1 MRSRAYRKGELEAE
15 GFPLADVSDYLA
27 RPDTIVWVDLC
38 DPDHAELEQLKD
50 ELGLHELAVEDA
62 LEPHQR
68 PKLDHYDKHFFL
80 SCHMVDLAA
89 DHVTLDKTEID
100 SFVGDRW
107 FITVR
112 KGDDVDI
119 DAVVK
124 RWDRSSDLASC
135 GVPYLLYGLLD
146 VVADSYFTVLDQ
158 FDDYYEGVSESLFDE
173 HPLDPASQ
181 RERFQARQSLV
192 LIHRLVNGLREAV
205 SSLLRR
211 DDVVPR
217 PLDPYFQDVY
227 DHLLRAGEMTDTLRE
242 LVTSIVETNLT
253 LRDFRQNQVMK
264 QVTSWAA
271 IIAVPTLITGYYGM
285 NVRYPGLNTTW
296 GWVVSL
302 VLLIGCSVAL
312 FQLFRKKGWL

>member
-15 GFPLADVSDYLA
+15 GFPISEVSDHIA
-27 RPDTIVWVDLC
+27 RPDTVVWVDLC
-38 DPDHAELEQLKD
+38 NPDRDELEQLKE

-80 SCHMVDLAA
+80 SCHL
-89 DHVTLDKTEID
+89 VTLGTNSVTVHKTEID
-100 SFVGDRW
+100 AFVGDRW

-146 VVADSYFTVLDQ
+146 VVADSYFKVLDQ
-158 FDDYYEGVSESLFDE
+158 FDDYYEQVSESLFDE
-173 HPLDPASQ
+173 HPLDPADQ
-181 RERFQARQSLV
+181 RDRFQARQSLV
-192 LIHRLVNGLREAV
+192 QIHRLVNGLREAV

-211 DDVVPR
+211 SDIVPGE
-217 PLDPYFQDVY
+217 LDPYFQDVY
-227 DHLLRAGEMTDTLRE
+227 DHLLRANEMTDTLRE

-285 NVRYPGLNTTW
+285 NVRYPGINTSW
-296 GWVVSL
+296 GFLVS
-302 VLLIGCSVAL
+302 VALLIGCSLAL
-312 FQLFRKKGWL
+312 FVLFRRKGWL

>member
-15 GFPLADVSDYLA
+15 GFPLENVSDYLEK
-27 RPDTIVWVDLC
+27 PDTVVWVDLC
-38 DPDHAELEQLKD
+38 NPDERELDQLKE

-68 PKLDHYDKHFFL
+68 PKLDHYATHFFL
-80 SCHMVDLAA
+80 SCHMVRMGGDG
-89 DHVTLDKTEID
+89 VSVEKTEID
-100 SFVGDRW
+100 AFVGDRW

-135 GVPYLLYGLLD
+135 GVAYLLYGLLD
-146 VVADSYFTVLDQ
+146 VVVDSYFAVIDC
-158 FDDYYEGVSESLFDE
+158 FDEYYEKVSESMFEDQ
-173 HPLDPASQ
+173 PLDSRGQ
-181 RERFQARQSLV
+181 RERFLARQSLARV
-192 LIHRLVNGLREAV
+192 HRLINGLREAV

-211 DDVVPR
+211 DEAVPTE
-217 PLDPYFQDVY
+217 LDPYYQDVY
-227 DHLLRAGEMTDTLRE
+227 DHILRVNESTDTLRE
-242 LVTSIVETNLT
+242 LVSTLVEANLA

-285 NVRYPGLNTTW
+285 NVPFPGFAQDW
-296 GWVVSL
+296 GFVSAL
-302 VLLIGCSVAL
+302 VLIAL
-312 FQLFRKKGWL
+312 VSGLLYLLFRRKDWL

>member
-15 GFPLADVSDYLA
+15 GFPLAEVSDQLA
-27 RPDTIVWVDLC
+27 LPDTVVWVDLC
-38 DPDHAELEQLKD
+38 DPNWDELEQLKD

-68 PKLDHYDKHFFL
+68 PKLDHYDKHYFL
-80 SCHMVDLAA
+80 SCHVIELA
-89 DHVTLDKTEID
+89 DDKVTIKKTEID
-100 SFVGDRW
+100 AFVGDRW

-112 KGDDVDI
+112 KGNDVDI

-135 GVPYLLYGLLD
+135 GVAYLLYGLLD
-146 VVADSYFTVLDQ
+146 VVADSYFKVLDQ
-158 FDDYYEGVSESLFDE
+158 FDDYYEQVSESLFEE

-192 LIHRLVNGLREAV
+192 HIHRLVNGLREAV

-211 DDVVPR
+211 DDAIPAE
-217 PLDPYFQDVY
+217 LDPYFQDVY
-227 DHLLRAGEMTDTLRE
+227 DHLLRANEMTDTLRE
-242 LVTSIVETNLT
+242 LVSSIVETNLT

-285 NVRYPGLNTTW
+285 NVKYPGINTTW
-296 GWVVSL
+296 GFLVS
-302 VLLIGCSVAL
+302 VALLIGCSVAL
-312 FQLFRKKGWL
+312 FALFRRKEWL

>member
-15 GFPLADVSDYLA
+15 GFPLEEVSDHLA
-27 RPDTIVWVDLC
+27 QPDTVVWVDFC
-38 DPDHAELEQLKD
+38 NPDRAELEQLKG

-68 PKLDHYDKHFFL
+68 PKLDHYENHSFL
-80 SCHMVDLAA
+80 SSHIVRLAP
-89 DHVTLDKTEID
+89 DHVTLAKTEID
-100 SFVGDRW
+100 AFIGDRW

-112 KGDDVDI
+112 KGDELDI

-124 RWDRSSDLASC
+124 RWDRSPKLATC

-146 VVADSYFTVLDQ
+146 VVGDSYFTVLDQ
-158 FDDYYEGVSESLFDE
+158 FDDYYEKVSDSLFDE
-173 HPLDPASQ
+173 HPLDPTSQ

-192 LIHRLVNGLREAV
+192 TIHRLINGLREAV

-211 DDVVPR
+211 DDMVPTE
-217 PLDPYFQDVY
+217 LDPYFQDVY
-227 DHLLRAGEMTDTLRE
+227 DHLLRANEMTDSLRE
-242 LVTSIVETNLT
+242 LVTTIVETNLT
-253 LRDFRQNQVMK
+253 LRDFRQNQIMK

-285 NVRYPGLNTTW
+285 NVKYPGLNTTW
-296 GWVVSL
+296 AWIVSVVL
-302 VLLIGCSVAL
+302 MAACSVGL
-312 FQLFRKKGWL
+312 FAVFRKKGWL